1 MKLAISSLMVGV
13 FLLTGC
19 AASVQRSAADIPLKT
34 TSDSTKQ
41 ITVNVT
47 GPKEITDS
55 RDWELLKDEWR
66 AALKSAAALIGAKYS
81 SQEGKPQPTGEPG
94 TLVVVNVN
102 DYRYLSPG
110 ARYGFGV
117 MTGNAYVDSTVQ
129 FLDLKTGAPLGER
142 KYNTSSTAW
151 QGIFSAMTEKQI
163 QAIANEI
170 ANEIKAK

>member
-1 MKLAISSLMVGV
+1 MKFALASLLFGTL
-13 FLLTGC
+13 LLTGC
-19 AASVQRSAADIPLKT
+19 AASVQKSSAGMPLKT
-34 TSDSTKQ
+34 TSDSSRH
-41 ITVNVT
+41 IAMNVT
-47 GPKEITDS
+47 GPHTES
-55 RDWELLKDEWR
+55 GDWEQLKGEWR
-66 AALKSAAALIGAKYS
+66 AAMKSAAASIGAKFS
-81 SQEGKPQPTGEPG
+81 AQEGKPQPTGELG

-129 FLDLKTGAPLGER
+129 FMDLKTGALLGER

-163 QAIANEI
+163 QAITSEI

>member
-1 MKLAISSLMVGV
+1 MKLAIAGLMFGA

-19 AASVQRSAADIPLKT
+19 AASVQKSSTNAALKT
-34 TSDSTKQ
+34 NQNSAKQ
-41 ITVNVT
+41 ITLNVT
-47 GPKEITDS
+47 GSKQITDS
-55 RDWELLKDEWR
+55 GDWEQLKGEWR
-66 AALKSAAALIGAKYS
+66 AAMKSAAASIGAKYS
-81 SQEGKPQPTGEPG
+81 SQEGKPQSTGEPG

-110 ARYGFGV
+110 ARYGFGI

-129 FLDLKTGAPLGER
+129 FLDLKTGAQLGER
-142 KYNTSSTAW
+142 EYNTSSSAW

-163 QAIANEI
+163 QAISLEI